1 MAKTFDINNYDD
13 VFDFKFKYKEDMRD
27 PIEQRRLVLDGL
39 FVDKI
44 LLLLPDVKRRMISPY
59 PQNTSSVLTSHPASK
74 VYPPKLNKDPR
85 DLHKTIVDSK
95 AAAHTKLS
103 LLYYLLLDLDSTS
116 PTSNRADTFA
126 DKAFMPERYRIFMTG
141 LWYMDRL
148 DFSTALENLTHP
160 SLIPTFQEEILET
173 LVKHSPGEDMSL
185 ALAYYHTVQPVLS
198 EAAIDVL
205 FTAIVRTS
213 VTEAFYFLRGQPSP
227 QSEAMFEK
235 FLSIVIHEP
244 LGTNS
249 AIRGTELINLPFS
262 AEEEQKFEDYLISGA
277 GKRVQ
282 RSRDFVMM
290 RRIAMGRFSEALNVN
305 AEGGKAV
312 GGLNWERLQ
321 GGIKD
326 GLGGR
331 GDLSKLRS

>member
-1 MAKTFDINNYDD
+1 MFDINNYED
-13 VFDFKFKYKEDMRD
+13 VFDVKFKYKEEIRES
-27 PIEQRRLVLDGL
+27 IEQHRLVLDGL

-44 LLLLPDVKRRMISPY
+44 LLLLPDVKRRKKLTHPSRLIFHA
-59 PQNTSSVLTSHPASK
+59 NLTSASK
-74 VYPPKLNKDPR
+74 VYPPKLNKDLR
-85 DLHKTIVDSK
+85 DLHQTIISSA

-103 LLYYLLLDLDSTS
+103 LLYYLLLDLNSTS

-141 LWYMDRL
+141 LWYMDHM

-173 LVKHSPGEDMSL
+173 LVTHSPGEDMSL

-198 EAAIDVL
+198 AAAIDVL

-213 VTEAFYFLRGQPSP
+213 VTEAFYFLRGQPSA

-235 FLSIVIHEP
+235 LLSIVIHEP

-262 AEEEQKFEDYLISGA
+262 AEEEKKFEDYLIKGA

-312 GGLNWERLQ
+312 GGLNWEKLQ
-321 GGIKD
+321 GGIRD

-331 GDLSKLRS
+331 GEIGRVRS